1 MIWHVDP
8 KQKVISTR
16 WVSNAKAERVEG
28 RENHIVRCR
37 VVARD
42 FARGATASQLGISAA
57 TSSAE
62 ALRTFLF
69 YAGSKRQNI
78 VGLDVSTAF
87 LFAEL
92 DEDSNI
98 VVKLP
103 DGVRSRDGRRG
114 YMRLKKALY
123 GLRVAAQTWSRHLAK
138 LLKKLCDLEP
148 CETEPCLFAG
158 TVLGDQ
164 RVVVLCYVD
173 DLLITG
179 GESDEAIYHVVEQL
193 KGAVKLKVTADLDR
207 DGQITFLGRLL
218 SRDHSSDSL
227 YVTMSD
233 SYYEEI
239 YKSFFGNSK
248 VTPSPMPPNLKE
260 LYDKEEACLQK
271 PLSTEAA
278 ARFRSSLGR
287 LSWLAMTRV
296 DVVYYV
302 SMLARG
308 QANPLEK
315 HERAMRS
322 VLRYLK
328 HVQGFKQV
336 VNPTGENTLR
346 LDCYVDASWGSEKNV
361 DRKSISG
368 GCIMIGGFCL
378 KAWSRLQQAVAL
390 SSAESELYGLVE
402 GAKEALSIRR
412 AVSHVFGWSALPTPA
427 IYCDSEAAVAISKA
441 DGLRKVRHIDLRA
454 CFIQDQLRQK
464 QLFVFGVRGEANVA
478 DLFTKPLSL
487 AVTLKHM
494 WGLGLRDVVCAACV
508 RAGFGELCG
517 VLLVGRNLVSLTD
530 RYKALSFAPW
540 LVVEFCAPVESSM
553 RAASENLAWVNVL
566 TVSERDDGASQQ
578 TMLELKT
585 ICALQVRRK
594 GYVFL
599 WASTPCTGGCPY
611 QRLHARDPVYRR
623 GRLAQHWRLHRKLWK
638 TFVELTGFVHAWAV
652 EWPRSCAYWSW
663 HQTEKF
669 LSSRPY
675 VLHDVPVDGCA
686 LDMRGRDHLL
696 IAKRWRVVTTHPAVA
711 EGIRVYRCSKEHEH
725 SKDFDGSPRS
735 QPAGIAR
742 FLAQVWPKNGCLH
755 FCLR

>member
-725 SKDFDGSPRS
+725 SKG
-735 QPAGIAR
+735 
-742 FLAQVWPKNGCLH
+742 L
-755 FCLR
+755 